1 MLKTYKIL
9 ALLLDYPDKT
19 IEKILPSVQEE
30 IRKEGLIPFGL
41 QQQLACFLDNCA
53 SLTLGDWQMIYI
65 QQFDCAGTV
74 NLYLYDYVRE
84 NAGRLTEALTELEKK
99 YACIGWED
107 RPDELPDYL
116 PFFLE
121 YLSTLS
127 SGREAA
133 DLLAPF
139 YPALQQMEEKLT
151 EENNFYRYLFR
162 VLLGLAESSQEAFA
176 GGSKR

>member
-19 IEKILPSVQEE
+19 LEAFLPSIQEE
-30 IRKEGLIPFGL
+30 IEKENLIPFGL
-41 QQQLACFLDNCA
+41 QQPLACFLDNCA
-53 SLTLGDWQMIYI
+53 SITLGDWQMIYV
-65 QQFDCAGTV
+65 QQFDCIGTV
-74 NLYLYDYVRE
+74 NLYLYDYIYKE
-84 NAGRLTEALTELEKK
+84 AGELAEALTELEKR
-99 YACIGWED
+99 YASAGWEE

-133 DLLAPF
+133 ALLAPF
-139 YPALQQMEEKLT
+139 YSALQQMEKKIMKK
-151 EENNFYRYLFR
+151 NNFYHYLFQI
-162 VLLGLAESSQEAFA
+162 LLGLSQEASEDPA
-176 GGSKR
+176 GGSER

>member
-19 IEKILPSVQEE
+19 IEKFLPSVQEE
-30 IRKEGLIPFGL
+30 IRKEGLIPFSL
-41 QQQLACFLDNCA
+41 QQQLACFLDNCV
-53 SLTLGDWQMIYI
+53 SLSLGDWQMIYI

-74 NLYLYDYVRE
+74 NLYLYDYASGD
-84 NAGRLTEALTELEKK
+84 AGRLTEALTELEKR
-99 YACIGWED
+99 YACNGWED

-139 YPALQQMEEKLT
+139 HPALQQMEEKLT

-162 VLLGLAESSQEAFA
+162 VLLGLAERPQEVFA
-176 GGSKR
+176 VGSKR